1 MEKLTIKKY
10 PHPILKYKS
19 KPVTKI
25 DATLKETVQQMFE
38 LMYET
43 DGVGLAANQV
53 GIPYQFFVMNVSGNR
68 EKKEDEYVF
77 INPVIHKKKGKE
89 EDEEGC
95 LSFPEIRAPVV
106 RGAEVELEGI
116 SLEGKPQR
124 FTWKGLLA
132 RAVQHET
139 DHLKGVSFVE
149 RLSEPA
155 FVEIREQLAEL
166 EVQFDTDQRLGLIP
180 SAQEIEAQIAQWSGK
195 WG

>member
-1 MEKLTIKKY
+1 LEKLAIKKY
-10 PHPILKYKS
+10 PHPILKFKS
-19 KPVTKI
+19 KPVVKI
-25 DATLKETVQQMFE
+25 NAQLKETIREMFE

-53 GIPYQFFVMNVSGNR
+53 GIPYQFFVMNASGNR
-68 EKKEDEYVF
+68 ENKEDEYVF

-95 LSFPEIRAPVV
+95 LSFPEIRVPVV
-106 RGAEVELEGI
+106 RAAEIELEGI

-139 DHLKGVSFVE
+139 DHLKGISFVE

-155 FVEIREQLAEL
+155 FVEIREQLVDL
-166 EVQFDTDQRLGLIP
+166 ETQFETDQRLGLTP
-180 SAQEIEAQIAQWSGK
+180 SHVEIEAQIAQWSEK
-195 WG
+195 W

>member
-1 MEKLTIKKY
+1 LEKLTIKKY

-19 KPVTKI
+19 KPIAKI
-25 DATLKETVQQMFE
+25 DTQLKETIREMFE

-43 DGVGLAANQV
+43 DGIGLAANQV

-68 EKKEDEYVF
+68 EKPEDEYVF

-106 RGAEVELEGI
+106 RAAEIELEGI
-116 SLEGKPQR
+116 SLEGKRQR
-124 FTWKGLLA
+124 FTWKKLLA
-132 RAVQHET
+132 RAVQHEV

-155 FVEIREQLAEL
+155 FVGIREQLAEL
-166 EVQFDTDQRLGLIP
+166 EMQFETDQRLGLVPP
-180 SAQEIEAQIAQWSGK
+180 SDEIESQIALWCQK
-195 WG
+195 W

>member
-25 DATLKETVQQMFE
+25 DAELKEIVREMFE

-43 DGVGLAANQV
+43 DGIGLAANQV
-53 GIPYQFFVMNVSGNR
+53 GVPYQLFVMNVSGNR

-95 LSFPEIRAPVV
+95 LSFPEIHAHVV
-106 RGAEVELEGI
+106 RAAEIELEGI

-124 FTWKGLLA
+124 FTWKGLLG
-132 RAVQHET
+132 RAVQHEV

-149 RLSEPA
+149 RLSESV
-155 FVEIREQLAEL
+155 FVEIRERLAEL
-166 EVQFDTDQRLGLIP
+166 ETQFETDQRLGLIP
-180 SAQEIEAQIAQWSGK
+180 PSEEIEAQIARWEGK
-195 WG
+195 W

>member
-1 MEKLTIKKY
+1 MEKLTVKKY

-19 KPVTKI
+19 NPVMKI
-25 DATLKETVQQMFE
+25 DAELKEIVREMFD
-38 LMYET
+38 LMYDT
-43 DGVGLAANQV
+43 DGLGLAANQV
-53 GIPYQFFVMNVSGNR
+53 GLPYQFFVMNASGDR
-68 EKKEDEYVF
+68 EKKEEEYVF
-77 INPVIHKKKGKE
+77 INPVIQKKKGKE

-106 RGAEVELEGI
+106 RAAEIELEGI

-139 DHLKGVSFVE
+139 DHLKGVSFIE

-155 FVEIREQLAEL
+155 FLEVREQLANL
-166 EVQFDTDQRLGLIP
+166 ETQFETDQRLGLIP
-180 SAQEIEAQIAQWSGK
+180 PNEEIEAQIAQWVKK
-195 WG
+195 W

>member
-1 MEKLTIKKY
+1 MEKLTVKKY

-19 KPVTKI
+19 SPIMKI
-25 DATLKETVQQMFE
+25 DAPLKEIVREMFD
-38 LMYET
+38 LMYES
-43 DGVGLAANQV
+43 DGLGLAANQV
-53 GIPYQFFVMNVSGNR
+53 GLPYQFFVMNASGDR

-106 RGAEVELEGI
+106 RATEIELEGI

-139 DHLKGVSFVE
+139 DHLKGVSFIE

-155 FVEIREQLAEL
+155 FIEVREQLANL
-166 EVQFDTDQRLGLIP
+166 ETQFETDQRLGLIP
-180 SAQEIEAQIAQWSGK
+180 SHEEIEAQIAQWGK
-195 WG
+195 KW

>member
-1 MEKLTIKKY
+1 MEKLIIKKY

-19 KPVTKI
+19 KPIIKI
-25 DATLKETVQQMFE
+25 DAQLKKVVRAMFE

-53 GIPYQFFVMNVSGNR
+53 GIPYQFFVMNVSGSR
-68 EKKEDEYVF
+68 EKPEDEYVF

-95 LSFPEIRAPVV
+95 LSFPEIRSPVV
-106 RGAEVELEGI
+106 RASEIELEGI

-132 RAVQHET
+132 GVVQHET

-155 FVEIREQLAEL
+155 FVEIREQLADL
-166 EVQFDTDQRLGLIP
+166 DAQFETDQRLGLIP
-180 SAQEIEAQIAQWSGK
+180 PNQEIEAQIAQWNQ
-195 WG
+195 W